1 MKDKIVYIITVILS
15 IIYIVVGNKIASE
28 NLTIFDQTAQQNV
41 KKAVVTKIVDK
52 VNTAE
57 DIQIEGLETFE
68 NWSITFEA
76 EITNGDEKGQIVSAY
91 QNINSMMPSDLKEVE
106 VGDKVIILEETL
118 DDAIA
123 EWTLLEYNRS
133 DALVVLGII
142 FLIIILIFGR
152 IKGFNTILSLVFTV
166 LSIFIVFI
174 PAILSGKNIYIWS
187 IITCVFITVMTLL
200 IVNGANKKSLA
211 AGIGCL
217 GGVIV
222 AGILTVIMDNIIK
235 LTGYVDENSVYL
247 VYLNE
252 ENPIDLK
259 AIIFSSIIIGAIGAI
274 MDVAVDI
281 SVALKEIADKVKD
294 SSFHSIVKS
303 GFTIGRDILGTMS
316 TTLILAYIGSSLSV
330 VLLLVAY
337 NSSLTYL
344 FNREM
349 IVVEI
354 LQALVGSLGI
364 LFTIPLTSI
373 ICGILYTRNKD

>member
-28 NLTIFDQTAQQNV
+28 NLTIFDQNAQQNV

-57 DIQIEGLETFE
+57 DIQIEGMETFE

-76 EITNGDEKGQIVSAY
+76 EITNGEEKGQVVSAY

-142 FLIIILIFGR
+142 FLVIIILFGR
-152 IKGFNTILSLVFTV
+152 VKGFNTILSLVFTI

-187 IITCVFITVMTLL
+187 IVTCVFITVMTLL

-217 GGVIV
+217 GGVVV

-252 ENPIDLK
+252 QNPIDLK

-294 SSFHSIVKS
+294 ANFHSIVKS

-316 TTLILAYIGSSLSV
+316 TTLILAYIGSSLSI

-373 ICGILYTRNKD
+373 ICAILYTRNRD

>member
-373 ICGILYTRNKD
+373 ICAVLYTRNRD